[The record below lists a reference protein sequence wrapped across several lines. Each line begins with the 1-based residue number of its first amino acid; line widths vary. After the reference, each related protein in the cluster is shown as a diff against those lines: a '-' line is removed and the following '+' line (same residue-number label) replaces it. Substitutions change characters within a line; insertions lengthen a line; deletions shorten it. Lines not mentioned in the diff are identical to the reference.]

1 MPGRK
6 RFSKFDNMPF
16 SLLRREYESGNKIY
30 CVRFKNEDGTYMIA
44 RSTGLS
50 NKDAAIKWAF
60 EQIHQGKIVTKRNI
74 KFRNYTDGFFD
85 EDSEW
90 VEYRRK
96 RGLSAG
102 YTHNKHRNS
111 YIKNYLAPHFGDRRL
126 TSIKTLDIEKWQDD
140 MLFDTE
146 LSATTVNH
154 MLMCL
159 RVIFKWALKHNYV
172 LSNPCEQVPKLKQ
185 DSKERGIPTI
195 DEVIKLFRDKSIW
208 RDERHYL
215 MAKLSML
222 TGMRQGEIIG
232 LKRKYV
238 SDCMIQVVLAWE
250 AGKGLKDPKTA
261 KSKRPVLFPSSFSD
275 ELRAFMLDAPFQD
288 GEDFVFYTHIK
299 GKPITNDKG
308 INDSTYKALA
318 KIGVSEEDRKDR
330 HIVFHSLRHFFTTY
344 LEKKGVPTRTIMD
357 FLGHTNA
364 AMTEHYTHRD
374 LQEIFKDILPLQEQ
388 LLIP

>member
-1 MPGRK
+1 
-6 RFSKFDNMPF
+6 
-16 SLLRREYESGNKIY
+16 
-30 CVRFKNEDGTYMIA
+30 
-44 RSTGLS
+44 
-50 NKDAAIKWAF
+50 
-60 EQIHQGKIVTKRNI
+60 
-74 KFRNYTDGFFD
+74 
-85 EDSEW
+85 
-90 VEYRRK
+90 
-96 RGLSAG
+96 
-102 YTHNKHRNS
+102 
-111 YIKNYLAPHFGDRRL
+111 
-126 TSIKTLDIEKWQDD
+126 
-140 MLFDTE
+140 
-146 LSATTVNH
+146 
-154 MLMCL
+154 
-159 RVIFKWALKHNYV
+159 
-172 LSNPCEQVPKLKQ
+172 
-185 DSKERGIPTI
+185 
-195 DEVIKLFRDKSIW
+195 
-208 RDERHYL
+208 

-288 GEDFVFYTHIK
+288 DEDFVFYTHIK